1 LIATGEMSLG
11 GAQLADVKFEGV
23 YVPNITPF
31 KDGEIDEASLRR
43 LVDYLVDGGATG
55 IVPCGTTGESA
66 TLSHEEHVA
75 VIRMSAEQAA
85 GRIPVIAGVGTNDTN
100 ETIRLLEHAEKIDLQ
115 GYLVVCPYYNR
126 PSQAGIIEH
135 FRAVSE
141 VTDRPII
148 VYNIPM
154 RTGRNIDVGTVVELS
169 RIPNIVGI
177 KDASGDLNQAM
188 SIIQRTKDFS
198 VLSGE
203 DHLLFPLCCLG
214 GHGGVMASAHVLPG
228 EFLQMVDAAMNG
240 DLVEARRLH
249 YHLLPL
255 VRMMFKEPNPA
266 PAKAAMKL
274 MGIIKSDEL
283 RLPLLS
289 VSAACREDM
298 AGVLHGLKL
307 L

>member
-1 LIATGEMSLG
+1 MAEV
-11 GAQLADVKFEGV
+11 DFKGV
-23 YVPNITPF
+23 FIPNVTPF
-31 KDGEIDEASLRR
+31 KDGEIDEGSLRR
-43 LVDYLVDGGATG
+43 LVDYLIDAGASG
-55 IVPCGTTGESA
+55 LVPCGTTGESA
-66 TLSHEEHVA
+66 TLSHDEHID
-75 VIRMSAEQAA
+75 VIRIVAEQAA
-85 GRIPVIAGVGTNDTN
+85 GRVPIIAGIGTNDTA
-100 ETIRLLEHAEKIDLQ
+100 ESLRLVSKAEEIDLQ

-126 PSQAGIIEH
+126 PNQEGIISH

-141 VTDRPII
+141 VTERPVI

-154 RTGRNIDVGTVVELS
+154 RTGRNIEVGTVVELS

-177 KDASGDLNQAM
+177 KDASG
-188 SIIQRTKDFS
+188 SIDDTMNIIARTKDFC

-203 DHLLFPLCCLG
+203 DHLLFSICCLG
-214 GHGGVMASAHVLPG
+214 GDGGILASGHVLPG
-228 EFLQMVDAAMNG
+228 EFLALCKAVWEG
-240 DLVEARRLH
+240 DLEEARRLH

-255 VRMMFKEPNPA
+255 VRVMFKEPNPA

-274 MGIIKSDEL
+274 LGVIDSDEL

-289 VSAACREDM
+289 VSAACREDI